1 MDARRAVVVLASVMS
16 PRPARSIP
24 FPPRSSRRFTSAP
37 RALALVCALAACSG
51 TKPPDTSL
59 PAPLKAGAAQ
69 RALQLPVG
77 HSTAGYTQSAFLSS
91 LNTPDDPGSAFSD
104 IFPATRGMETA
115 PQAKVLVLDN
125 GLTRLVIAK
134 IDAIFITAVLTERV
148 LQLAREKLHLELAG
162 KLILQATHTH
172 AAGCRF
178 SRESL
183 SPQALI
189 AQTPPAQHALAHGC
203 DTFNQE
209 SLERVA
215 GPLVEAIGAALASL
229 SPAKL
234 GHASE
239 SFTPAAHDRRCEN
252 DWITGGSERD
262 TRLSVIRVETADGT
276 PIAVLFHH
284 AFHGTIYGGSNRMLS
299 TDAPGHAEL
308 EVEKQFGTKVVA
320 MYLQG
325 AAGDV
330 SPDGGGN
337 SGTQAMRWL
346 GAQLAPEVRTL
357 WDKAAMVATLS
368 LQSREREVPLSHAL
382 LGYAPKEFYEEGAV
396 LCQAL
401 YAPACPGAP
410 LPLSQVLCIGPA
422 LPGLGKTQT
431 RVLAAKV
438 GDLVLLTLP
447 GEPVTAVA
455 RGLVEAVKADGAA
468 DALVLGYAQDHD
480 GYILLDQ
487 DWLSGGYEPTI
498 SFWGWRFG
506 AFITAQSADLF
517 HQLKTGKA
525 LAELLPAPKPVDPA
539 PLPYT
544 PEPGTSSIAEPSVI
558 ADAPASLQRLD
569 EVRFS
574 FHGGDPALGTPA
586 VHLQKQDNGVF
597 ADVVLNGWIPVDVE
611 RGEIPLTYAAVPTHK
626 ADPGAAAR
634 DHRWEAV
641 YQPPVDLPAG
651 SYRLHVTGQA
661 RLAGAVKP
669 FDLASRSFSVAPATL
684 LLEARLAIANGVL
697 KADVQP
703 LYPAKAPV
711 YAPNPSGDW
720 QTGNYR
726 YSSGHYAAP
735 FAPAQLPAA
744 AVAAELKRPD
754 GTTAAV
760 QLQPVLAGAPGGG
773 RYAPGEGPTL
783 HLESAATIAGH
794 YQLHLPA
801 GAVVDP
807 LGNPSAEAT
816 FGVDGN

>member
-1 MDARRAVVVLASVMS
+1 M
-16 PRPARSIP
+16 
-24 FPPRSSRRFTSAP
+24 PPRSARPTRSSRPPALAP
-37 RALALVCALAACSG
+37 WALALAGAALGSVACGSSP
-51 TKPPDTSL
+51 PPDTTL

-77 HSTAGYTQSAFLSS
+77 HSTAGYTQSALLSN

-104 IFPATRGMETA
+104 IFPATRGVETA

-125 GLTRLVIAK
+125 GLARLVVAK

-148 LQLAREKLHLELAG
+148 LQLAREKLHVELAG

-183 SPQALI
+183 SPEALI
-189 AQTPPAQHALAHGC
+189 AQAPAARHALAHGC
-203 DTFNQE
+203 DTFSQE

-215 GPLVEAIGAALASL
+215 GPIVEAIGAAIAQL

-234 GHASE
+234 GRASAT
-239 SFTPAAHDRRCEN
+239 FTPAAHDRRCEN
-252 DWITGGSERD
+252 DWITGGADRD
-262 TRLSVIRVETADGT
+262 ARLSVIRVEQTDGA

-284 AFHGTIYGGSNRMLS
+284 AFHGTMYGGSNRMLS
-299 TDAPGHAEL
+299 TDAAGHAEL
-308 EVEKQFGTKVVA
+308 EVERQFQRPVVA
-320 MYLQG
+320 MFLQG

-330 SPDGGGN
+330 SPNGGDN
-337 SGTQAMRWL
+337 SGSQAMRWL
-346 GAQLAPEVRTL
+346 GGQLAPEVRRL
-357 WDKAAMVATLS
+357 WDQAQTTGSLS
-368 LQSREREVPLSHAL
+368 LQSREREVPLSHAR
-382 LGYAPKEFYEEGAV
+382 LGYANKEFHEEGAV

-401 YAPACPGAP
+401 YTPACPGAP
-410 LPLSQVLCIGPA
+410 LPISQVLCIGPA
-422 LPGLGKTQT
+422 LAGLGKTQT

-438 GDLVLLTLP
+438 GDLALLTLP

-480 GYILLDQ
+480 GYLLLDQ

-517 HQLKTGKA
+517 HQLRTGKA
-525 LAELLPAPKPVDPA
+525 LAELLPSPKPVDPA

-544 PEPGTSSIAEPSVI
+544 PEPGASSTVEPAVI
-558 ADAPASLQRLD
+558 ADVPTRAERLG
-569 EVRFS
+569 ELRFS

-586 VHLQKQDNGVF
+586 VRLQRQEGSGF
-597 ADVVLNGWIPVDVE
+597 ADVVVNGWIPVDAE
-611 RGEIPLTYAAVPTHK
+611 RGEIPLTYAAEPAHK
-626 ADPGAAAR
+626 VAPAAAAR

-641 YQPPVDLPAG
+641 YQPPVELPLG

-661 RLAGAVKP
+661 RLAGVVKP
-669 FDLASRSFSVAPATL
+669 FDLASRPFEVAPARL
-684 LLEARLAIANGVL
+684 LLEARVAIGGGVL
-697 KADVQP
+697 RADVQP
-703 LYPAKAPV
+703 LFPARAPV
-711 YAPNPSGDW
+711 YAPAPSDGW
-720 QTGNYR
+720 QIGQYR
-726 YSSGHYAAP
+726 YSSGRYAAP
-735 FAPAQLPAA
+735 FAPAPLPAA
-744 AVAAELKRPD
+744 AVTAELKRPD

-760 QLQPVLAGAPGGG
+760 QLQPVLAAAPGGA
-773 RYAPGEGPTL
+773 RYAPGEGPAL
-783 HLESAATIAGH
+783 HLETAASAPGH

-807 LGNPSAEAT
+807 LGNGSAEAT
-816 FGVDGN
+816 FGVDAQ